1 MPSHRSSRR
10 PRKSTSGRRIVAWS
24 VGAVLC
30 AAILAALTW
39 DHRRSS
45 RVNQAT
51 LPAKSN
57 SSNSYVLKLNGAA
70 TPALAG
76 PIVAISDKLFD
87 HEGLNVRLQEGI
99 SDADATSVVAA
110 DPRTIG
116 IASAQGFLKA
126 RAEGLPVVA
135 FASSYVASS
144 VEFYAL
150 AKVRLLG
157 PRDFEERRIG
167 YSPALE
173 PMTVLSAFI
182 AKNFI
187 AQSGLKIIETSNAV
201 SDLLDGKIEI
211 LVGRREV
218 EGLALEHS
226 GIPYRSLSPDSFGVH
241 VPGPVFFANNEALA
255 SSTAI
260 ERFLIAIANGWAA
273 AYSDPSRTGPIIM
286 RAVNRGLDADQLS
299 RFMDAQRRFLRPS
312 GARFGELDPRRLKD
326 LQEQMLYQRIIPQPV
341 DLANAVNRG
350 ILAEVYRAKSEST
363 SPIDR

>member
-1 MPSHRSSRR
+1 MRR
-10 PRKSTSGRRIVAWS
+10 AAVWISGVLGAA
-24 VGAVLC
+24 VMAVLV
-30 AAILAALTW
+30 W
-39 DHRRSS
+39 DSQHPSPVRE
-45 RVNQAT
+45 QP
-51 LPAKSN
+51 LPAP
-57 SSNSYVLKLNGAA
+57 SSTYVLKLNEAV
-70 TPALAG
+70 TPAFAG
-76 PIVAISDKLFD
+76 PIIAVADKMFE
-87 HEGLNVRLQEGI
+87 HEGLSVRLQPGT
-99 SDADATSVVAA
+99 SDAEATAAVAA
-110 DPRTIG
+110 DPHVIG
-116 IASAQGFLKA
+116 VASAQGFLKA
-126 RAEGLPVVA
+126 RAEGLPIVA

-157 PRDFEERRIG
+157 PRDFEGRRIG
-167 YSPALE
+167 YSPGLE

-286 RAVNRGLDADQLS
+286 RAVDPGLDADQFS

-312 GARFGELDPRRLKD
+312 GARFGELDPRTLKD
-326 LQEQMLYQRIIPQPV
+326 LQEQMLYQRIIQQPV